1 MALSTER
8 TQADGSTARE
18 ALARDAAVLEA
29 VLPNCLPEAD
39 PRAGGL
45 ADAMQHSMLGGK
57 RLRGVLVMRS
67 AAAFGLDPAHVMPA
81 ACAFEM
87 LHAATLVHDD
97 LPCIDD
103 SDLRRGRPSCHA
115 AFDEYTALLAGDA
128 LIIAA
133 FGQLAALGRTCD
145 PARSLRVIEE
155 FAEFTGAEG
164 LIGGE
169 QADIIGEDL
178 APDVELLR
186 YIHENK
192 TAKLIC
198 VACRTGA
205 ILAGASEAQIETI
218 SDYGMALG
226 LLFQITDDI
235 LDVTGDEDVLGKPT
249 GADADAD
256 KQTYPAA
263 IGLEGAQDE
272 ARQLG
277 ARAAEM
283 AAELPGEVEFFQG
296 IAELVVTREK

>member
-1 MALSTER
+1 
-8 TQADGSTARE
+8 
-18 ALARDAAVLEA
+18 
-29 VLPNCLPEAD
+29 
-39 PRAGGL
+39 
-45 ADAMQHSMLGGK
+45 MQHSMLGGK
-57 RLRGVLVMRS
+57 RLRGALVMRS
-67 AAAFGLDPAHVMPA
+67 AAAFGLDPTHVMPA

-115 AFDEYTALLAGDA
+115 AFDEHTALLAGDA
-128 LIIAA
+128 LIIAS
-133 FGQLAALGRTCD
+133 FGRLATLGRTCD

-155 FAEFTGAEG
+155 FAAFSGAAG

-169 QADIIGEDL
+169 QADIIGEGL
-178 APDVELLR
+178 APDGELLR

-198 VACRTGA
+198 AACRTGA
-205 ILAGASEAQIETI
+205 ILAGASEPQIETI

-226 LLFQITDDI
+226 LLFQVTDDI

-263 IGLEGAQDE
+263 IGLEGARDE
-272 ARQLG
+272 ARELA
-277 ARAAEM
+277 ARAVEI
-283 AAELPGEVEFFQG
+283 AADLPGEVEFFQS
-296 IAELVVTREK
+296 IAELVVIREK